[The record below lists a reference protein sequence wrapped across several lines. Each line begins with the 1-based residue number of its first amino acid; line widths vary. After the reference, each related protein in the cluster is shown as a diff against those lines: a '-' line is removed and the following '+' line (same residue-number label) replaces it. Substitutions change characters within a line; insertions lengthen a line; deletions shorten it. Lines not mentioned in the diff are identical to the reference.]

1 LLGEGG
7 GAWQYESLGEGSE
20 RRGGHRPRHQARKG
34 KEHTVG
40 VRKIFLQRP
49 NKDKKG
55 KGAWIR
61 EIARKKD
68 EKGKGARVTQ
78 ILL

>member
-1 LLGEGG
+1 MSG
-7 GAWQYESLGEGSE
+7 
-20 RRGGHRPRHQARKG
+20 RRIREKGRTPTTPPGKKG
-34 KEHTVG
+34 KG
-40 VRKIFLQRP
+40 AYCRVRKIFLQRP

-68 EKGKGARVTQ
+68 KKGKGARVTQ